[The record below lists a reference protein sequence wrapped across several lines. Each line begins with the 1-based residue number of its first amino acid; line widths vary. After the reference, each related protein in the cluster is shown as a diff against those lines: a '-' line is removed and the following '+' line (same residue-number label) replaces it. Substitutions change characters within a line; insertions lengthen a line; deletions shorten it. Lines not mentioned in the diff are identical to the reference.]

1 MVQWVC
7 SYWCLQRAR
16 SGSLQ
21 TPQHLWGTAR
31 CPVQETKT
39 GWISRLKI
47 KPPTNKQGN
56 HGNMRDLW
64 RHYPRNE
71 SQESPNLRKL
81 HSFTK
86 MSGEATVLRDSQR
99 GLWPPRLPPPQ
110 FMDTSCLSSLVHLL
124 FGWVPAN
131 HPHLPLEIH
140 SQGVWMEHHKL
151 VKNAYFIL
159 LSPAPIA
166 SDPQIPNNLMKSIL
180 LFLLFL
186 SHASRGIEKS

>member
-1 MVQWVC
+1 MTTPWTL
-7 SYWCLQRAR
+7 CLWIKVSRGFPSQESAC
-16 SGSLQ
+16 LKILPMLWPQ
-21 TPQHLWGTAR
+21 TPKVNPGTD
-31 CPVQETKT
+31 
-39 GWISRLKI
+39 GMLHWF
-47 KPPTNKQGN
+47 
-56 HGNMRDLW
+56 
-64 RHYPRNE
+64 HYPRNE

-186 SHASRGIEKS
+186 SHARRGIEKS